1 MSKSKKELDELLA
14 LKKLNML
21 RLSKFEYPR
30 NARNAREL
38 EFANRLDEFLSKEL
52 GNKGVPMA
60 THNTLKGLLINQN
73 ALTCEKSN
81 YGTFTTFQSNKRREG
96 ELEML
101 ESMNEIYEKELD
113 LISEQV
119 IPENVPSGLTSKNQ
133 TQLYS

>member
-30 NARNAREL
+30 NTREL

-81 YGTFTTFQSNKRREG
+81 YGTFTKFQSNKRREG

-119 IPENVPSGLTSKNQ
+119 IPENQGVPSVKQ
-133 TQLYS
+133 

>member
-30 NARNAREL
+30 NSREL

-73 ALTCEKSN
+73 APSGLACDKSN
-81 YGTFTTFQSNKRREG
+81 YGTFTKFQSNKRREG

-101 ESMNEIYEKELD
+101 ESMNEIHEKELD

-119 IPENVPSGLTSKNQ
+119 IPEHLGGPSVVPRYQ
-133 TQLYS
+133 